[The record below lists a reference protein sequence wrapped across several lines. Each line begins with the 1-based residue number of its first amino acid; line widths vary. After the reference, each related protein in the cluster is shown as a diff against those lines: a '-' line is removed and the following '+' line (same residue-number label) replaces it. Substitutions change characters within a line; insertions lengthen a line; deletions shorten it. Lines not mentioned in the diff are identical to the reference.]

1 MQNGSVNWSYQPIM
15 HNLKVATV
23 IELQAWL
30 EFLRV
35 VYDQESF
42 ARFAVIATGWNHQ
55 CSAVIC
61 THLVIFIICH
71 FCGTI
76 CCEYASDGDML
87 ISQNSPELKKSD
99 KRGGL

>member
-1 MQNGSVNWSYQPIM
+1 M

-76 CCEYASDGDML
+76 CCEYASD
-87 ISQNSPELKKSD
+87 ISKFT
-99 KRGGL
+99 

>member
-1 MQNGSVNWSYQPIM
+1 MKGNWSPQSNMRNGSVNWSYQPIM

-55 CSAVIC
+55 CSAVQ
-61 THLVIFIICH
+61 LFV
-71 FCGTI
+71 
-76 CCEYASDGDML
+76 L
-87 ISQNSPELKKSD
+87 IW
-99 KRGGL
+99 